1 MKGLTKRQIEV
12 VEHIQRF
19 ISENAYPPTVREL
32 ATILQVS
39 VKAAYDHIKA
49 LERKGILKSG
59 SNKSRSIEIIDHDYL
74 SNPEMV
80 SIPLLGSVAAGLPL
94 LAEENL
100 ERTLQLTADMLGT
113 GSYFA
118 LHIDG
123 DSMIG
128 AGIHDGDI
136 AIIRQTPQ
144 ADNGEIVVARIA
156 EESVTLKRYF
166 REHNRIRLQPENEAY
181 QPIYTQDM
189 RILGKLHMIIRNYE

>member
-1 MKGLTKRQIEV
+1 M
-12 VEHIQRF
+12 
-19 ISENAYPPTVREL
+19 
-32 ATILQVS
+32 VS
-39 VKAAYDHIKA
+39 V
-49 LERKGILKSG
+49 
-59 SNKSRSIEIIDHDYL
+59 
-74 SNPEMV
+74 
-80 SIPLLGSVAAGLPL
+80 PLLGSVAAGLPL

-113 GSYFA
+113 GNYFA

-166 REHNRIRLQPENEAY
+166 KEHNRIRLQPENDAF